1 MDYAFVPSSSGSSG
15 NLLEPSTFGKQLSTE
30 EPEPLGALR
39 LEEPCSE
46 DDVSFNSGTQISENG
61 TQYWTP
67 TCSEELKPCT
77 GMSFPSDVAGNDFY
91 YRYGVQCGF
100 DIRRGPTKKH
110 RDGTVLTRYI
120 YCNKEGF
127 VVNNSFDNANG
138 KRKNGS
144 RNCTSSRCGC
154 QAKLVIKWKGASDYK
169 VTEFVER
176 HNHSMVSLDA
186 AQFLKCRRKMNPQHK
201 RFVVGCGKANLGSV
215 RSYKLSKHLV
225 GGSNVVAF
233 IGLDDAQLVL
243 NKLVKK
249 KQVCSSFY
257 YEYSVV
263 KGALSR
269 IFWADSISQ
278 LNFHSFGDVL
288 TFDATYSLN
297 RYNMIFV
304 PFTGIDNHKKSVTFA
319 AALLSN
325 EDVESYTWMLE
336 CFKKCMARAPQI
348 VLTDQDPALRAVV
361 PKVMPNAH
369 HRYCIWHI
377 MNKLS
382 VKVGFN
388 TPELQQFR
396 KKLKTIVYDY
406 HVETSEFEKNWKDVI
421 AEYGMGKNKWL
432 SSMFRIRKLWIP
444 AYFCDIQLGG
454 LLRMTSRS
462 ESENSF
468 FGSYLNQRLTLV
480 GFFMGFDV
488 ALENQ
493 RQIRSTCD
501 HEAMTKRSRI
511 RTPLLIELHALQ
523 TYTTT
528 IFQEVQTE
536 ICASCF
542 DVSITTV
549 VESENGKVHEAVAGT
564 YKLKTFQ
571 VTADSST
578 DSFLCTCKLFERVG
592 YQCRHVFAAL
602 KYARIEKIPERYV
615 LNRWTRDAI
624 QTVSQSL
631 DPILVEDCQV
641 IQQAGMVDQD
651 LWMDF
656 NTCLSIADNDN
667 VKREYIR
674 CKVKE
679 MLLHLEQ
686 LSSGHRV
693 ASKTDIISDLIGSC
707 KPIERTVNSPALVHT
722 KGSGKRLASNFDVAI
737 KKSQRAPRMCKSGVA
752 NTVAEVQ
759 SGTVRLLF
767 WSCSLDLMIM
777 LRECSLELT
786 LAVDVVQSVTYNA
799 LEEVQSGTVKLLLGK
814 CSLEHQNSCG
824 ICVVWN
830 CKTAVAEVQ
839 SGTSKTP
846 LEFVQSG
853 TLKLLLRKCSLEHQ
867 NSCGIRAV
875 WSC

>member
-1 MDYAFVPSSSGSSG
+1 MDFAFVPSSSGSSG
-15 NLLEPSTFGKQLSTE
+15 NSLEPSTFGKQLSTE
-30 EPEPLGALR
+30 EQEPLGALR
-39 LEEPCSE
+39 PEEPCSE
-46 DDVSFNSGTQISENG
+46 DDVSFNSETQLFENG

-77 GMSFPSDVAGNDFY
+77 
-91 YRYGVQCGF
+91 VQCGF

-127 VVNNSFDNANG
+127 VVSNSFDTANG
-138 KRKNGS
+138 KRKKGIQ
-144 RNCTSSRCGC
+144 NCTSSRCGC
-154 QAKLVIKWKGASDYK
+154 QAKLVIKWKGASDYT
-169 VTEFVER
+169 VTKFVER

-201 RFVVGCGKANLGSV
+201 RFVFGCVVLELKKNDFHNFH
-215 RSYKLSKHLV
+215 RD
-225 GGSNVVAF
+225 VVAF

-263 KGALSR
+263 KGALSQ
-269 IFWADSISQ
+269 IFWANSISQ

-304 PFTGIDNHKKSVTFA
+304 PFTGNDNHKKSVTFA

-336 CFKKCMARAPQI
+336 CFKKCMGRAPQI
-348 VLTDQDPALRAVV
+348 VLTDQDPALRVV
-361 PKVMPNAH
+361 NPKVMSDAH

-377 MNKLS
+377 MKKLS

-421 AEYGMGKNKWL
+421 SEYGMGKNKWL

-444 AYFCDIQLGG
+444 AYFRDIQLGG
-454 LLRMTSRS
+454 LLLTTSRS

-468 FGSYLNQRLTLV
+468 FGSNLNQRLTLV

-488 ALENQ
+488 ALETQ

-501 HEAMTKRSRI
+501 HEARSKRSRI
-511 RTPLLIELHALQ
+511 STPLLIELHELQ

-536 ICASCF
+536 VCASCF
-542 DVSITTV
+542 DVSIITV
-549 VESENGKVHEAVAGT
+549 VESENGKVHEAVDGR

-592 YQCRHVFAAL
+592 YQCSHVFAAL
-602 KYARIEKIPERYV
+602 RYACIE
-615 LNRWTRDAI
+615 
-624 QTVSQSL
+624 
-631 DPILVEDCQV
+631 
-641 IQQAGMVDQD
+641 
-651 LWMDF
+651 
-656 NTCLSIADNDN
+656 
-667 VKREYIR
+667 
-674 CKVKE
+674 
-679 MLLHLEQ
+679 
-686 LSSGHRV
+686 
-693 ASKTDIISDLIGSC
+693 
-707 KPIERTVNSPALVHT
+707 
-722 KGSGKRLASNFDVAI
+722 
-737 KKSQRAPRMCKSGVA
+737 KKSQRGMFSIDG
-752 NTVAEVQ
+752 
-759 SGTVRLLF
+759 
-767 WSCSLDLMIM
+767 
-777 LRECSLELT
+777 LET
-786 LAVDVVQSVTYNA
+786 PF
-799 LEEVQSGTVKLLLGK
+799 KLYLK
-814 CSLEHQNSCG
+814 
-824 ICVVWN
+824 VW
-830 CKTAVAEVQ
+830 TQ
-839 SGTSKTP
+839 Y
-846 LEFVQSG
+846 
-853 TLKLLLRKCSLEHQ
+853 
-867 NSCGIRAV
+867 
-875 WSC
+875 